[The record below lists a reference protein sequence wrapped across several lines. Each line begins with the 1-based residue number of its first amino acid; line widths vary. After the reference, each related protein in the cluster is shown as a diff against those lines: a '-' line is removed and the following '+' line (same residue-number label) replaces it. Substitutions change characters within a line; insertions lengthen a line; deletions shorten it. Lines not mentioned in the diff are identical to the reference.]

1 MPKFATTPTLSD
13 YPKITISD
21 YKKEFSIMRVE
32 SICLNYVYL
41 GQQYRYEVSL
51 STTPCNY
58 GKHRYWFSCPQCG
71 RRVAT
76 LYCMGQYVCRHCVG
90 LHYKSQLIQP
100 LDRLFSRVSK
110 IRQRLQWQQGIAHGH
125 GNRPKGM
132 HQTTFDRLVNEH
144 DELEQEIIRA
154 MI

>member
-1 MPKFATTPTLSD
+1 MPKFATTSSLDD

-21 YKKEFSIMRVE
+21 YKKELGIMSAASIR
-32 SICLNYVYL
+32 LNYSYL
-41 GQQYRYEVSL
+41 GQQYSYEVSI
-51 STTPCNY
+51 TNTPCHY
-58 GKHRYWFSCPQCG
+58 GSNRYWFSCPQCG

-76 LYCMGQYVCRHCVG
+76 LYCVSKYVCRHCVG

-125 GNRPKGM
+125 GSKPKGM
-132 HQTTFDRLVNEH
+132 HLSTFERLVNEH
-144 DELEQEIIRA
+144 NELEQKIIRL
-154 MI
+154 MT

>member
-1 MPKFATTPTLSD
+1 MPKFATTSSLAEL
-13 YPKITISD
+13 PKLKISD
-21 YKKEFSIMRVE
+21 YKNALRVTPATATQ
-32 SICLNYVYL
+32 LNYSFN
-41 GQQYRYEVSL
+41 GQLYRYEVSI
-51 STTPCNY
+51 TPTPCNY
-58 GKHRYWFSCPQCG
+58 GNARFWFNCPQCG

-76 LYCMGQYVCRHCVG
+76 LYCVSKYVCRHCVG
-90 LHYKSQLIQP
+90 LNYKSQLIQP